1 MPLLLKNQPTHLDSQ
16 PQVTKTTEM
25 NASRAMIV
33 GSRRSTLRALTLAM
47 LLFGTSSRA
56 QLDSPKAL
64 TQYSH
69 EVWKTEQGLPQD
81 TTQAI
86 LQTRNGY
93 LWLGTEEGLV
103 RFDGV
108 RFVVFDKRN
117 TPALKSNTITA
128 LWEDRE
134 GNLWIGTNG
143 GGLSQFNQGV
153 FSTYTTREGLS
164 NDVVLAIGE
173 DAEGKLWIGTDGGG
187 LNRFRNGKFEVY
199 TTKDGL
205 SNNSVFSISE
215 DPSGSLWIG
224 THRGLN
230 RLQGGKFTTYQ
241 IKDGLPGDV
250 VRSTYCDREGNVW
263 MGTTGGGLSRLR
275 DGRFLTYTTKD
286 GLSSNNILSLYEDH
300 SGALWIGT
308 GGGGLDRLQ
317 NGRFSSLTRKD
328 GLSGDD
334 VLAIREDREGSLWV
348 GTAGAGLN
356 RLRDTAFTTYT
367 SREGLSSNVVTPIF
381 EDHAGNIWIGTAEG
395 LNRFSGGRFLTY
407 TTQDGL
413 SHNLVFSICE
423 DREGNLWIGT
433 RNGLDRFRDG
443 KFRIYTTKDG
453 LPSDIVV
460 ATYAD
465 RQGTVW
471 IGTRGGLSRFGNGK
485 FMTYTTQ
492 DGLSNDHVLSLAEDR
507 EGALW
512 IGTDGGGLNRYKE
525 GKFTAY
531 TSRDGLSNNVVWT
544 LYEDLEGTLWIGT
557 NGGGLN
563 RLKEGR
569 FTRYGSQ
576 EGLFDDTVFR
586 ILEDGHGNLWM
597 SSNKGISQVSK
608 RQLQEFAEGRSPS
621 IKSRVYGTSDGMKTR
636 ECNGGFQPAGW
647 KTRDGRLWFPTEMG
661 FVVVDPEKL
670 GSNSLPP
677 PVEIERVIVDHQSF
691 NPRSAAQAR
700 PGRGELEFQFTAP
713 SFVAPDKIQFR
724 YQLEGFD
731 KTWIEAGARRAAYYT
746 NMPPGKYT
754 FRVMAANSDEVW
766 NEAGASVSLTLQP
779 HLYQTYYFY
788 GMCVV
793 SLVLLGLG
801 SHRLHIRHL
810 KAREVALRN
819 LNEELEKRVVD
830 RTLQLEGA
838 NKELEG
844 QLTARQEFEQQLEQK
859 NIELEN
865 ANRAKDS
872 FLASMS
878 HELRTPLNAI
888 IGFTG
893 TLLMKLPGP
902 LTQEQTKQLQTVQK
916 SAKHLLSLIT
926 DLLDLAKIGSGK
938 VTLMMEP
945 VVIQSVVEEVRTTLH
960 PLAEQKGLQLKL
972 TAPADPVLVNTDRRA
987 LSQIVLNLASNAIKF
1002 TERGEVDMMLS
1013 RDELDGNRWVQ
1024 LSVHDTG
1031 IGILPAD
1038 QSKLFRAFSQVER
1051 NPHRHQGTGLGLQL
1065 SQKLAELLGG
1075 QITFKSEYGK
1085 GSTFTLHLPES

>member
-1 MPLLLKNQPTHLDSQ
+1 
-16 PQVTKTTEM
+16 
-25 NASRAMIV
+25 MIV
-33 GSRRSTLRALTLAM
+33 VCRSSSLHALAIAM
-47 LLFGTSSRA
+47 LLFGASGGA
-56 QLDSPKAL
+56 QHDSPKAL

-69 EVWKTEQGLPQD
+69 GVWKTEQGLPQD
-81 TTQAI
+81 TVQAI
-86 LQTRNGY
+86 AQTRDAY
-93 LWLGTEEGLV
+93 LWLGTEEGLA

-128 LWEDRE
+128 LFEDRE

-143 GGLSQFNQGV
+143 GGLSQFSQGI
-153 FSTYTTREGLS
+153 FSTYTTKEGLS
-164 NDVVLAIGE
+164 NDVVLAICE
-173 DAEGKLWIGTDGGG
+173 DAAGNLWIGADGGG

-215 DPSGSLWIG
+215 DESGSLWIG
-224 THRGLN
+224 THSGLD
-230 RLQGGKFTTYQ
+230 RLQRGKFTNYK
-241 IKDGLPGDV
+241 IKDGLPSDV
-250 VRSTYCDREGNVW
+250 VRSTYWDHEGNLW
-263 MGTTGGGLSRLR
+263 IGTTGGGLSRLR
-275 DGRFLTYTTKD
+275 DGHFLTYTTKD

-317 NGRFSSLTRKD
+317 NGRFSSLTKKD

-348 GTAGAGLN
+348 GIAGAGLN
-356 RLRDTAFTTYT
+356 RLRDTAFTAYT
-367 SREGLSSNVVTPIF
+367 SREGLSSDVVTPIF
-381 EDHAGNIWIGTAEG
+381 EDHAGNIWIGTAGG

-433 RNGLDRFRDG
+433 RSGLDRFRDS
-443 KFRIYTTKDG
+443 KFRVYTTKDG
-453 LPSDIVV
+453 LPSNIVM
-460 ATYAD
+460 AAYAD

-485 FMTYTTQ
+485 FITYTTK
-492 DGLSNDHVLSLAEDR
+492 DGLSNDHVLSIAEDR
-507 EGALW
+507 QGALW
-512 IGTDGGGLNRYKE
+512 IGTDGGGLNRYKD

-563 RLKEGR
+563 RLKDGR
-569 FTRYGSQ
+569 FTKYGSQ
-576 EGLFDDTVFR
+576 DGLFDDTVFR

-608 RQLQEFAEGRSPS
+608 RQLQEFAEGRTQS
-621 IKSRVYGTSDGMKTR
+621 IKSRSYGTSDGMKSR

-670 GSNSLPP
+670 RSNSLPP
-677 PVEIERVIVDHQSF
+677 PVEIERVIVDNKSF
-691 NPRSAAQAR
+691 SPRSTAQAR

-713 SFVAPDKIQFR
+713 TFVAPDRIQFR

-731 KTWIEAGARRAAYYT
+731 KKWIDAGARRAAYYT
-746 NMPPGKYT
+746 NMPPGEYT
-754 FRVMAANSDEVW
+754 FRVIAANSDDVW
-766 NEAGASVSLTLQP
+766 NDVGASVSLTLQP

-788 GMCVV
+788 GMCAVL
-793 SLVLLGLG
+793 LVLLGSG

-810 KAREVALRN
+810 KAREVALSN
-819 LNEELEKRVVD
+819 LNEELEKRVAD
-830 RTLQLEGA
+830 RTIQLEGV
-838 NKELEG
+838 NKELEV
-844 QLTARQEFEQQLEQK
+844 QLTARQEFEQRLEQK
-859 NIELEN
+859 NIELHK
-865 ANRAKDS
+865 AMLAKDG

-878 HELRTPLNAI
+878 HELRTPLNGI
-888 IGFTG
+888 IGFTEF
-893 TLLMKLPGP
+893 LVDQKPGP
-902 LTQEQTKQLQTVQK
+902 LNPKQKEYLSDVLN
-916 SAKHLLSLIT
+916 SARHLLSLIT

-938 VTLMMEP
+938 VTLNIEP
-945 VVIQSVVEEVRTTLH
+945 VVFQNVVEEVRATLR
-960 PLAEQKGLQLKL
+960 PLAEKKGLELNL
-972 TAPADPVLVNTDRRA
+972 TVPEEQVLVNTDRRA
-987 LSQIVLNLASNAIKF
+987 LSQIVLNLGSNAIKF
-1002 TERGEVDMMLS
+1002 TERGEVDIVLS
-1013 RDELDGNRWVQ
+1013 RHEVDGKSWVQ

-1031 IGILPAD
+1031 VGILPGD
-1038 QSKLFRAFSQVER
+1038 QSKLFHAFSQVER
-1051 NPHRHQGTGLGLQL
+1051 NPHRHEGTGLGLQL

-1085 GSTFTLHLPES
+1085 GSTFTLSLPEN

>member
-1 MPLLLKNQPTHLDSQ
+1 
-16 PQVTKTTEM
+16 
-25 NASRAMIV
+25 
-33 GSRRSTLRALTLAM
+33 
-47 LLFGTSSRA
+47 
-56 QLDSPKAL
+56 
-64 TQYSH
+64 
-69 EVWKTEQGLPQD
+69 
-81 TTQAI
+81 
-86 LQTRNGY
+86 
-93 LWLGTEEGLV
+93 
-103 RFDGV
+103 
-108 RFVVFDKRN
+108 
-117 TPALKSNTITA
+117 
-128 LWEDRE
+128 
-134 GNLWIGTNG
+134 
-143 GGLSQFNQGV
+143 
-153 FSTYTTREGLS
+153 
-164 NDVVLAIGE
+164 
-173 DAEGKLWIGTDGGG
+173 
-187 LNRFRNGKFEVY
+187 
-199 TTKDGL
+199 
-205 SNNSVFSISE
+205 
-215 DPSGSLWIG
+215 
-224 THRGLN
+224 
-230 RLQGGKFTTYQ
+230 
-241 IKDGLPGDV
+241 
-250 VRSTYCDREGNVW
+250 
-263 MGTTGGGLSRLR
+263 
-275 DGRFLTYTTKD
+275 
-286 GLSSNNILSLYEDH
+286 
-300 SGALWIGT
+300 
-308 GGGGLDRLQ
+308 
-317 NGRFSSLTRKD
+317 
-328 GLSGDD
+328 
-334 VLAIREDREGSLWV
+334 
-348 GTAGAGLN
+348 
-356 RLRDTAFTTYT
+356 
-367 SREGLSSNVVTPIF
+367 
-381 EDHAGNIWIGTAEG
+381 
-395 LNRFSGGRFLTY
+395 
-407 TTQDGL
+407 
-413 SHNLVFSICE
+413 
-423 DREGNLWIGT
+423 
-433 RNGLDRFRDG
+433 
-443 KFRIYTTKDG
+443 
-453 LPSDIVV
+453 
-460 ATYAD
+460 
-465 RQGTVW
+465 
-471 IGTRGGLSRFGNGK
+471 
-485 FMTYTTQ
+485 
-492 DGLSNDHVLSLAEDR
+492 
-507 EGALW
+507 
-512 IGTDGGGLNRYKE
+512 
-525 GKFTAY
+525 
-531 TSRDGLSNNVVWT
+531 
-544 LYEDLEGTLWIGT
+544 
-557 NGGGLN
+557 
-563 RLKEGR
+563 
-569 FTRYGSQ
+569 
-576 EGLFDDTVFR
+576 
-586 ILEDGHGNLWM
+586 
-597 SSNKGISQVSK
+597 
-608 RQLQEFAEGRSPS
+608 
-621 IKSRVYGTSDGMKTR
+621 MKTR

-766 NEAGASVSLTLQP
+766 NEAGGYL
-779 HLYQTYYFY
+779 HD
-788 GMCVV
+788 VV
-793 SLVLLGLG
+793 DADHQAGRVDATFRPNQVLAVGGLP
-801 SHRLHIRHL
+801 LAL
-810 KAREVALRN
+810 LNAREVALRN

-844 QLTARQEFEQQLEQK
+844 QLTARQEFEQRLEQK